1 MFSFFCDLRLTKPT
15 GSASIS
21 DYTHDANISYLLRI
35 SFQLLFSGFDL
46 GEKAFMCLLT
56 FVQSLLQEQVNFFQ
70 QQSSHLS
77 WTLT

>member
-46 GEKAFMCLLT
+46 GEK
-56 FVQSLLQEQVNFFQ
+56 NFFIMY
-70 QQSSHLS
+70 
-77 WTLT
+77 